1 MKAASSTAP
10 QTYVRIA
17 WLISGLLREANL
29 VHPTNIAVLQRGN
42 PGASFHI
49 FLSVGE
55 RSGQGSDRRK
65 STGHGTVV
73 DMELLRSIY
82 STGHGAVRL
91 ISADISEPPAEALS
105 TGVNQLIDMHKARN
119 GTHMPW
125 NERVSTEHMRWRW
138 WRVYSLMIAQARRGH
153 TYDFVFWQRP
163 DVMLEVPS
171 DGPQL
176 CMAEMSRHENG
187 THVFIVPS
195 ALERE
200 ITDPFSPHTR
210 DLDFAFW
217 GQPHAI
223 QAILGI
229 YTWRASSCKAL
240 WPKCERRGPPP
251 IPFGFNRPNHPFPCK
266 GVGHQPR
273 AWWSRRKRRKS
284 GRSGMRLC
292 PTHEPL
298 PPRNHWLL
306 CSRAHC
312 APLF

>member
-65 STGHGTVV
+65 SIGHGTVV

-105 TGVNQLIDMHKARN
+105 TGVNQLIDVHKARN

-171 DGPQL
+171 D
-176 CMAEMSRHENG
+176 MVH
-187 THVFIVPS
+187 
-195 ALERE
+195 
-200 ITDPFSPHTR
+200 
-210 DLDFAFW
+210 
-217 GQPHAI
+217 
-223 QAILGI
+223 
-229 YTWRASSCKAL
+229 SC
-240 WPKCERRGPPP
+240 
-251 IPFGFNRPNHPFPCK
+251 
-266 GVGHQPR
+266 
-273 AWWSRRKRRKS
+273 AWQR
-284 GRSGMRLC
+284 
-292 PTHEPL
+292 
-298 PPRNHWLL
+298 
-306 CSRAHC
+306 
-312 APLF
+312 